1 MNLKNLFEGLASQ
14 PGVEHPETVA
24 GETSYETEAMVSV
37 GDVYSLLLAP
47 VAGIEVAKTT
57 LAPAVVGHPDA
68 VSPFL
73 R

>member
-1 MNLKNLFEGLASQ
+1 MNLKSLFEGLVSH

-47 VAGIEVAKTT
+47 VADGEVAKAT
-57 LAPAVVGHPDA
+57 LAPAVIGYSGP

>member
-1 MNLKNLFEGLASQ
+1 MNLKSLFEGLVAH

-24 GETSYETEAMVSV
+24 GESPYETEAMVCV
-37 GDVYSLLLAP
+37 GDVYSLLVAP
-47 VAGIEVAKTT
+47 GVDREVAVAT
-57 LAPAVVGHPDA
+57 LEPAAILRREP

>member
-1 MNLKNLFEGLASQ
+1 MNLMNLFEGLVSH

-24 GETSYETEAMVSV
+24 GESPYETEAMVCV

-47 VAGIEVAKTT
+47 VADREVAAAT
-57 LAPAVVGHPDA
+57 LAPAAIRRRDL

>member
-1 MNLKNLFEGLASQ
+1 MNLKSLFEGLVSH

-24 GETSYETEAMVSV
+24 GGTSYETEAMVSV

-47 VAGIEVAKTT
+47 VAGGEAAEAV
-57 LAPAVVGHPDA
+57 LAPPVVGHPDP